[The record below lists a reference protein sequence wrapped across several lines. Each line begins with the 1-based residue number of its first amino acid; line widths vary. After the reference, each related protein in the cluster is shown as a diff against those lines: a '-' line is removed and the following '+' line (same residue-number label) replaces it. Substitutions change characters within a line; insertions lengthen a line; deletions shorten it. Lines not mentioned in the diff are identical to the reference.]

1 MDSRFLIFLL
11 RGLLLGLIA
20 VISTGCASGMKSGIA
35 PESAADADAAVID
48 PDVARRDIDPP
59 KIDTDDFEIGAF
71 VGLMSVEDFE
81 SNAVYGFRMD
91 YHVTEKFFVEGS
103 YGQTKVGE
111 TSYEKLSGGAQ
122 LLPDDQRELTYYD
135 LSVGYNLLPGEAF
148 IGRNRAFNGALY
160 VQAGAG
166 NTDFAGD
173 NHFTLMLGAGYRMLL
188 WQALAMHVDFRDHI
202 WDSDLLG
209 ESKTTHNIELSLGLS
224 FFF

>member
-1 MDSRFLIFLL
+1 MDRRILIFLL
-11 RGLLLGLIA
+11 RGLLLGLFA
-20 VISTGCASGMKSGIA
+20 VVVSGCAGGMKSGIA
-35 PESAADADAAVID
+35 PDGPSTVDGAVIE
-48 PDVARRDIDPP
+48 PDVARREIDPP
-59 KIDTDDFEIGAF
+59 KIDTDDFEIGGF

-81 SNAVYGFRMD
+81 TNPAYGLRLD
-91 YHVTEKFFVEGS
+91 YHITEKFFVEGN
-103 YGQTKVGE
+103 YGQTTVGE
-111 TSYEKLSGGAQ
+111 SSYEKLSGGAQ
-122 LLPDDQRELTYYD
+122 LLADDQRELTYYD

-160 VQAGAG
+160 VLAGAG

-173 NHFTLMLGAGYRMLL
+173 NHFTWMLGAGYRMLV
-188 WQALAMHVDFRDHI
+188 WRAMAMHFNFRDHI

>member
-1 MDSRFLIFLL
+1 MDSRILIFLL
-11 RGLLLGLIA
+11 RGLLLGLFA
-20 VISTGCASGMKSGIA
+20 VILSGCASGMKAGIA
-35 PESAADADAAVID
+35 SDGESTDDGAVIE
-48 PDVARRDIDPP
+48 PDVARRKIDPP

-81 SNAVYGFRMD
+81 TNAVYGLRLD
-91 YHVTEKFFVEGS
+91 YHVTEKFFVEGN

-122 LLPDDQRELTYYD
+122 LLPDDQRKLSYYD

-148 IGRNRAFNGALY
+148 VGRNRAFNGALY

-188 WQALAMHVDFRDHI
+188 WRAMAMNVDFRDHI
-202 WDSDLLG
+202 WDSDFLG

>member
-1 MDSRFLIFLL
+1 MDSRILIFLL
-11 RGLLLGLIA
+11 RGLLLGLFA
-20 VISTGCASGMKSGIA
+20 VILSGCASGMKSGISSDG
-35 PESAADADAAVID
+35 ESADDGAVIE
-48 PDVARRDIDPP
+48 PDVARRKIDPP

-81 SNAVYGFRMD
+81 TNAVYGLRLD
-91 YHVTEKFFVEGS
+91 YHVTENFFVEGN
-103 YGQTKVGE
+103 YGQTKIGE
-111 TSYEKLSGGAQ
+111 TSYEKLSGGTQ
-122 LLPDDQRELTYYD
+122 LLPDDQRELSYYD

-148 IGRNRAFNGALY
+148 VGRNRAFNGALY
-160 VQAGAG
+160 VLAGVG

-188 WQALAMHVDFRDHI
+188 WRAMAMNVDFRDHI

>member
-1 MDSRFLIFLL
+1 MDSRILVLFL
-11 RGLLLGLIA
+11 RGLLLGLFA
-20 VISTGCASGMKSGIA
+20 VITSGCASGMKSGIA
-35 PESAADADAAVID
+35 PESVSAADGAVID
-48 PDVARRDIDPP
+48 PDVTRRDIDPP
-59 KIDTDDFEIGAF
+59 KIDTDDFEIGAY

-81 SNAVYGFRMD
+81 TNASYGLRMD
-91 YHVTEKFFVEGS
+91 YHVTEKFFIEGN
-103 YGQTKVGE
+103 YGQTTVGE
-111 TSYEKLSGGAQ
+111 SSYEKLSGGAQ

-160 VQAGAG
+160 VLAGAG

-188 WQALAMHVDFRDHI
+188 WRAMAMHVDFRDHI
-202 WDSDLLG
+202 FDSDLLG
-209 ESKTTHNIELSLGLS
+209 SSKTTHNIQLSLGLS

>member
-1 MDSRFLIFLL
+1 MDSRIFIFLL
-11 RGLLLGLIA
+11 RGLLLGLCA
-20 VISTGCASGMKSGIA
+20 VVMSGCASGIKSGIA
-35 PESAADADAAVID
+35 PNDGSSADGAVID
-48 PDVARRDIDPP
+48 PKVARREIDPP

-71 VGLMSVEDFE
+71 IGLMSVEDFE
-81 SNAVYGFRMD
+81 TNAVYGLRLD
-91 YHVTEKFFVEGS
+91 YHITEKFFVEGN
-103 YGQTKVGE
+103 YGQTEVGE
-111 TSYEKLSGGAQ
+111 TSFEKLSGGAQ

-135 LSVGYNLLPGEAF
+135 LSVGYNLLPGQAF

-160 VQAGAG
+160 VLAGAG

-173 NHFTLMLGAGYRMLL
+173 NNFTLMLGAGYRMLL
-188 WQALAMHVDFRDHI
+188 WRAMAMHVDFRDHI

>member
-1 MDSRFLIFLL
+1 MDSRILIFLL
-11 RGLLLGLIA
+11 RGLLLGLCA
-20 VISTGCASGMKSGIA
+20 VVMSGCAGGIKSGIA
-35 PESAADADAAVID
+35 PSDGSAADGAVID
-48 PDVARRDIDPP
+48 PNVARREIDPP

-81 SNAVYGFRMD
+81 TNAVYGLRLD
-91 YHVTEKFFVEGS
+91 YHITEKFFVEGN
-103 YGQTKVGE
+103 YGRTDVGE
-111 TSYEKLSGGAQ
+111 TSFEKLSGGAQ

-160 VQAGAG
+160 VLAGAG

-173 NHFTLMLGAGYRMLL
+173 NNFTLMLGAGYRMLL
-188 WQALAMHVDFRDHI
+188 WRVMAMHIDFRDHI

>member
-1 MDSRFLIFLL
+1 MDSRILIFLL
-11 RGLLLGLIA
+11 RGLLLGLFIVISSGCAGRMKTGIPSDSVATDDGA
-20 VISTGCASGMKSGIA
+20 VI
-35 PESAADADAAVID
+35 E
-48 PDVARRDIDPP
+48 PDVARREIDPP

-81 SNAVYGFRMD
+81 TNAAYGLRLD
-91 YHVTEKFFVEGS
+91 YHITEKFFVEGN

-160 VQAGAG
+160 VLAGAG

-188 WQALAMHVDFRDHI
+188 WRAMAMHVDFRDHI